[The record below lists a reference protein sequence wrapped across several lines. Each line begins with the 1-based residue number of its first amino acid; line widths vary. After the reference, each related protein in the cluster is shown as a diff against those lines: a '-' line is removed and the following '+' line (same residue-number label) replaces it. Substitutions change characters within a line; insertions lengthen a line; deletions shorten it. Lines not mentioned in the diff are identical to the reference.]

1 MITKLFKCVLYLKIL
16 GSWVFFSCLSTSIT
30 RAGVPLNQIDSE
42 PNLPGE
48 IVESEFGLGFLSSDP
63 IELSSIDGL
72 DDPLERLR
80 LRDSDTGSILDMIQL
95 ITQRYIL
102 RPQNL
107 PAVKINFDSFSILT
121 KRETLRAA

>member
-1 MITKLFKCVLYLKIL
+1 MQSLIHLLFFIVMVYILVMASIKLK
-16 GSWVFFSCLSTSIT
+16 
-30 RAGVPLNQIDSE
+30 
-42 PNLPGE
+42 
-48 IVESEFGLGFLSSDP
+48 EFGLGFLSSDP

-107 PAVKINFDSFSILT
+107 PAVKINFDSFSIFFD
-121 KRETLRAA
+121 